1 MPHIKSF
8 ACYSSDYKKLY
19 WFLLTS
25 ANLSKAAWD
34 KLEKKETQIFIMSY
48 EIGVL
53 FLPSFVSSN
62 VNIFRFRFETNS

>member
-8 ACYSSDYKKLY
+8 ARYSSDYKKLY

-25 ANLSKAAWD
+25 ANLSKAAWG

-62 VNIFRFRFETNS
+62 VNIFRFRLETNS